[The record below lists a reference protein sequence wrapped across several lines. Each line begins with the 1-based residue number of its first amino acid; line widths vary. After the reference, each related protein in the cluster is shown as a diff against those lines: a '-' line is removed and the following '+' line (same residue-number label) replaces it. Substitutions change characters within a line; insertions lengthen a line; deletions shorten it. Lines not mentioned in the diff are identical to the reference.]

1 MRLAFFSTPEQRGGE
16 VAKSAERR
24 HGSREDAAERWM
36 RPPRPVKRVA
46 GEKRVGAT
54 CHLRRPATSG
64 EGGGRADDVVEAR
77 TPKGDADSSTV
88 RARRNVDS
96 KVHESPLVG
105 SPPESLFPLPTAP
118 HHERCGQTLGAAAP
132 RSRNYS
138 PARSTIRERAP
149 WRRCLHFRQPP
160 AHPGRRS
167 FSAVGEERTATRDVG
182 TPRNDRH
189 SSRRTKTERQLRDGR
204 QTESER
210 TGSGGNCG
218 TSGATRYIERVNGH
232 SARGWRTRGEHV
244 RPARRHAVRVATL
257 DGRRGRSICNSRGTS
272 GARAFRG
279 QDLGRR

>member
-1 MRLAFFSTPEQRGGE
+1 M
-16 VAKSAERR
+16 AKSAERR

-64 EGGGRADDVVEAR
+64 EGGGRADDMVEAR

-105 SPPESLFPLPTAP
+105 SPPDGLFPLPTAP
-118 HHERCGQTLGAAAP
+118 HHERRGQTLGAAAP

-167 FSAVGEERTATRDVG
+167 FSAVGDERTATRDVG

-204 QTESER
+204 QTESNPGLGAR
-210 TGSGGNCG
+210 FTARRASGG
-218 TSGATRYIERVNGH
+218 
-232 SARGWRTRGEHV
+232 TRGTGWLRDAQSSWNGTRRDASK
-244 RPARRHAVRVATL
+244 RPPFHSSNKRPRAATPRRAPDRV
-257 DGRRGRSICNSRGTS
+257 
-272 GARAFRG
+272 
-279 QDLGRR
+279 